1 MWIVIKYKKE
11 KIQNLKLEL
20 ARKFI
25 GKLDL
30 YIPKVEIE
38 KIINNKSKKK
48 ILKYIT
54 DDYLFCKISS
64 LNLNEVLLKIK
75 HTVGVKYILDHFQC
89 SQKEIEEFIKKCKF
103 HENENGNLKS
113 SFFEITEKSNIQFL
127 NGPFINHIM
136 KIVENNK
143 KIFKVTL
150 NNLNLSV
157 KKKDILFQ
165 TVQ

>member
-1 MWIVIKYKKE
+1 MWIVIKFKKE
-11 KIQNLKLEL
+11 KIQILKSEIIK
-20 ARKFI
+20 KFG
-25 GKLDL
+25 GKLDF
-30 YIPKVEIE
+30 YVPKIEIE
-38 KIINNKSKKK
+38 RMTSNKLRKKTS
-48 ILKYIT
+48 KYIT

-64 LNLNEVLLKIK
+64 LYLNEVLLKIK

-113 SFFEITEKSNIQFL
+113 SFFEIIEKSNIQFL

-143 KIFKVTL
+143 KNFKVTL